1 MDKVKETKELLIQ
14 LTEKIENFNVK
25 DFNVKDY
32 DKISTEIRELQTAI
46 EQLQSS
52 LLWIK

>member
-14 LTEKIENFNVK
+14 LTEKIDNFNEK
-25 DFNVKDY
+25 YY
-32 DKISTEIRELQTAI
+32 DEISTEIQELQTAI